1 MIVEIH
7 RINRGTWHNLPPDRN
22 ISQPLVFNPAIDG
35 STRQYNIAMSSDEL
49 EEIAKRTGYDLSLAV
64 VPGQAHPF
72 WDSPMM
78 RIKLDR
84 ATVNVID
91 VNSDV
96 EKLRL
101 AVIKGSGLVAHTE
114 QALLNGD
121 YPNAEF
127 FIYSEEEQIQR
138 DEDKA
143 ARQIRAVTML
153 NEMTDASAHHLLKL
167 LSTKRF
173 TKRSAEFVRTALMQK
188 IMEDVNSFITYAAMP
203 TERLRTYVLIEEAV
217 LDGKLQKEGTSYY
230 YGSDRLGFTR
240 EETAEFLEQNVNQP
254 IYQRLLELVGQKM

>member
-7 RINRGTWHNLPPDRN
+7 RINRGSWHNLPPDKN

-35 STRQYNIAMSSDEL
+35 STRQYRIEMSPDEL
-49 EEIAKRTGYDLSLAV
+49 KEIAARTGYDLSLAV
-64 VPGQAHPF
+64 IPGQTHPF

-84 ATVNVID
+84 STVNVWE
-91 VNSDV
+91 VVSDV
-96 EKLRL
+96 DKLRL
-101 AVIKGSGLVAHTE
+101 AVLKGSGLVAPTE

-127 FIYSEEEQIQR
+127 YIYSEEEQIQR

-143 ARQIRAVTML
+143 SRQIRAVTML

-167 LSTKRF
+167 LSTKKF
-173 TKRSAEFVRTALMQK
+173 TKRSAEFVRTALMGK
-188 IMEDVNSFITYAAMP
+188 IMEDVNSFLTYAAMTP
-203 TERLRTYVLIEEAV
+203 ERLRTYVLIEEAV
-217 LDGKLQKEGTSYY
+217 MDGKLQKEGTSYF

-240 EETAEFLEQNVNQP
+240 EETANFLEQNVNQP
-254 IYQRLLELVGQKM
+254 IYQRLLELVGQKL